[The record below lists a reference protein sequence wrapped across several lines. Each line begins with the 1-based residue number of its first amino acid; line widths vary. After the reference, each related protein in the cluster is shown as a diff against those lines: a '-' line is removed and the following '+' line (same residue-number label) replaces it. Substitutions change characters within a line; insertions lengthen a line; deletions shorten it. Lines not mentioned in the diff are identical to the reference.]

1 MYSFGSLIIGLNYL
15 LSESRVQ
22 RPGTRTDKGRTEM
35 SELLAP
41 FGAPP
46 DVEQELAETVEAP
59 PRMPVLIT
67 EQQVLF
73 ATTAALP
80 LQPATTGR
88 RVVEALRALG
98 ASAKAVFTTSG
109 DARPKPRHYPPRH
122 DLLED
127 SRMARE
133 MLRL

>member
-1 MYSFGSLIIGLNYL
+1 
-15 LSESRVQ
+15 
-22 RPGTRTDKGRTEM
+22 M

-46 DVEQELAETVEAP
+46 EVELAEVVEAP
-59 PRMPVLIT
+59 PRTPVLIT

-73 ATTAALP
+73 ATAAASP
-80 LQPATTGR
+80 AQPVRSR
-88 RVVEALRALG
+88 RRGLEAMRALA
-98 ASAKAVFTTSG
+98 ASVTALFATS
-109 DARPKPRHYPPRH
+109 DTDPHPKPRHYPPRN
-122 DLLED
+122 DFLED

>member
-1 MYSFGSLIIGLNYL
+1 M
-15 LSESRVQ
+15 
-22 RPGTRTDKGRTEM
+22 TE
-35 SELLAP
+35 LRAP

-46 DVEQELAETVEAP
+46 EVVEQRAGVTEAS
-59 PRMPVLIT
+59 PRTPVLIT

-73 ATTAALP
+73 ATAAAVP

-88 RVVEALRALG
+88 RWIEAVRTFLSVPIG
-98 ASAKAVFTTSG
+98 PNHP
-109 DARPKPRHYPPRH
+109 ARN
-122 DLLED
+122 DFLED